1 VKLVIG
7 LGNPGREYGHTRH
20 NVGFEVLDELVRR
33 TEVTLRRSWTV
44 PAWTG
49 KADVEGEGVLLVKPR
64 TFMNRSGQAVAA
76 MMRKRGLKSADV
88 IVVLDDLELP
98 RGQIRIRKKGGAGG
112 HKGLQSVIQALG
124 TDDFIRVR
132 VGIGP
137 RPAGEALVNHV
148 LTHFSVEE
156 RQEVEKAVEAAADA
170 VFVIVRDGVERA
182 MNEFN

>member
-1 VKLVIG
+1 MKLIIG
-7 LGNPGREYGHTRH
+7 LGNPGREYGNTRH

-49 KADVEGEGVLLVKPR
+49 KAEVEGEGVLLVKPR

-76 MMRKRGLKSADV
+76 VMRKRGLQRADV

-112 HKGLQSVIQALG
+112 HKGLQSLIQALG
-124 TDDFIRVR
+124 ADDFVRVR

-137 RPAGEALVNHV
+137 RPAGEELVDHV
-148 LTHFSVEE
+148 LARFTAEE
-156 RQEVEKAVEAAADA
+156 RREMEKAVEIAADA
-170 VFVIVRDGVERA
+170 VAAVVRDGVDKA

>member
-1 VKLVIG
+1 VKLIVG
-7 LGNPGREYGHTRH
+7 LGNPGREYESTRH

-33 TEVTLRRSWTV
+33 TEATLRRSWTV
-44 PAWTG
+44 PAWTS
-49 KADVEGEGVLLVKPR
+49 KAEVEGEGVLLVKPR

-76 MMRKRGLKSADV
+76 VMRKRGLKPADV
-88 IVVLDDLELP
+88 IVVSDDLELP

-124 TDDFIRVR
+124 ADDFVRVR

-137 RPAGEALVNHV
+137 RPAGEELVDHV
-148 LTHFSVEE
+148 LTRFTAEE
-156 RQEVEKAVEAAADA
+156 RREVKKAVETAADA
-170 VFVIVRDGVERA
+170 VAAVVRNGVDKA